1 MKRKPPANAKVF
13 EQNVI
18 ALVWDFDKTLIRD
31 YMQAPLFR
39 RYKVDSAR
47 FWAEVDALAE
57 VYAKRGIACNRDTL
71 YLNHLLTYIEHG
83 PLKGLTTDDL
93 FAVGAELEY
102 YPGLP
107 EFFKDIKQRVADDRT
122 FSKYGIAVEHYIVS
136 TGFADTIRGSAIAKY
151 VDGIWGCE
159 FIEEPMLPGFLG
171 RKRQPKVGPRQIRQ
185 IATSFDNTSK
195 TRALFEISKGAN
207 RVKSIDVNS
216 KMMEHD
222 RRIPFD
228 HMIYVADGPSDVP
241 AFSILN
247 QFNGQTFAIYPEGD
261 RAAFEQVDRLRQ
273 DGRIDMFGPADY
285 REGTQTWMWL
295 TDHVA
300 KIAQKIVE
308 AKEERLRQ
316 AVSDPPRHL

>member
-93 FAVGAELEY
+93 FDVGKELEY

-107 EFFKDIKQRVADDRT
+107 EFFPAIKKRIAENAEFAR
-122 FSKYGIAVEHYIVS
+122 YGIKVEHYIVS
-136 TGFADTIRGSAIAKY
+136 TGFADTIRGSEIAKH

-159 FIEEPMLPGFLG
+159 FIEEPAMPGFLDG
-171 RKRQPKVGPRQIRQ
+171 KKAPELPRQIRQ

-207 RVKSIDVNS
+207 KVSSIDVNS
-216 KMMEHD
+216 KMQEHD

-228 HMIYVADGPSDVP
+228 QMIYVADGPSDVP

-247 QFNGQTFAIYPEGD
+247 QFSGQTFAIYPAGD
-261 RAAFEQVDRLRQ
+261 QAAFHQVDKLRQ

-295 TDHVA
+295 VDHVEG
-300 KIAQKIVE
+300 IARRIAA
-308 AKEERLRQ
+308 AKEERMRQ
-316 AVSDPPRHL
+316 AVSAPPTHL